1 MKAPSYLINDSYSCF
16 VEQCW
21 IRIEEEDIDLNVLQN
36 FDVFYW
42 LMATFLLVFG
52 LPLNLSIIHYERFGG
67 DSQKRSL
74 GNRFS
79 SYAVAFSMAA
89 SFSLLS
95 FVGLIRWMWIIYNT
109 ECKCPCLNNFFFPQG
124 TTLAQLNCRPFSTN
138 CSLEAATLCF
148 GIFKQSCF
156 FASSK

>member
-1 MKAPSYLINDSYSCF
+1 MKGPLYLINESYSCL
-16 VEQCW
+16 VEHCW
-21 IRIEEEDIDLNVLQN
+21 IRIQEEDIDLNVLQH

-42 LMATFLLVFG
+42 LMATFLLGFG

-95 FVGLIRWMWIIYNT
+95 FVGLIR
-109 ECKCPCLNNFFFPQG
+109 
-124 TTLAQLNCRPFSTN
+124 
-138 CSLEAATLCF
+138 
-148 GIFKQSCF
+148 
-156 FASSK
+156 